1 MFGADADVLVMSPA
15 EYQLACHMLE
25 PAPLDLGDFVLS
37 PMPGT
42 LISFAV
48 KVREFHFKRT
58 FRKFDP
64 AYGQIIPRDHNARLD
79 CNIIFLSIIAGRGS
93 CGDGPRTMR
102 C

>member
-42 LISFAV
+42 LVSFAV
-48 KVREFHFKRT
+48 KVREFHLNERSENLIRRMAKLYL
-58 FRKFDP
+58 
-64 AYGQIIPRDHNARLD
+64 AIIMRVL
-79 CNIIFLSIIAGRGS
+79 IAI
-93 CGDGPRTMR
+93 
-102 C
+102 